1 MRKRL
6 AMAGSILFLA
16 RKPLHGTI
24 RIFRR
29 TWNIPLQSLCSW
41 SMQTVNPVA
50 AAFRAGE
57 ASTRLVLHD

>member
-24 RIFRR
+24 PISRR
-29 TWNIPLQSLCSW
+29 TWNLPLQSMGSW
-41 SMQTVNPVA
+41 SMQTVNSVA
-50 AAFRAGE
+50 AAFRAG
-57 ASTRLVLHD
+57 ASGYQISSA